1 MRQLAV
7 AVDDIH
13 SFNNSIQFVLQ
24 TKTNWPSLSITRQA
38 YTNCQPL
45 SKLTKLMTTKN
56 SKQITESFCK
66 FLFIH
71 NNVETTLFSQQHL
84 CICICQLHLSTL
96 RRASHKI
103 CLTHVVYVR
112 LDPRQKKNAKNG
124 QQSAITKF
132 YSSAKWSC
140 LLLIVDHLEQE
151 IKRNN
156 FNKPLVDHCLNR
168 ELKKILNKICWTS
181 FFEKRKRF
189 VESYYES
196 RSFWS
201 EPK

>member
-1 MRQLAV
+1 MRQACDNWQDQPEFDRTETLNTRNRAMRQLAV

-112 LDPRQKKNAKNG
+112 LDPRQKKKC
-124 QQSAITKF
+124 K
-132 YSSAKWSC
+132 KWST
-140 LLLIVDHLEQE
+140 ISH
-151 IKRNN
+151 
-156 FNKPLVDHCLNR
+156 H
-168 ELKKILNKICWTS
+168 
-181 FFEKRKRF
+181 
-189 VESYYES
+189 
-196 RSFWS
+196 
-201 EPK
+201 